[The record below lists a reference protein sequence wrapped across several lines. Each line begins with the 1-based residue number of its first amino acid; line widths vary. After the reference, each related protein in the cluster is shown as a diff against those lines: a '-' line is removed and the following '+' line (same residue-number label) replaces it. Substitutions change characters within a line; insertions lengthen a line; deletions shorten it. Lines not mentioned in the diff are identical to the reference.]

1 MISLRWKEREA
12 FEFAAK
18 IMSLEYHSDLQLH
31 DDVDDGE
38 EAECGEG
45 EDGEDGADAGGDEPV
60 RGLEVGVRA
69 AEGVV
74 GSVLARLERPEVAR
88 VVLARQT

>member
-1 MISLRWKEREA
+1 
-12 FEFAAK
+12 
-18 IMSLEYHSDLQLH
+18 MSLPPKSSFGHNSNLQLH

-45 EDGEDGADAGGDEPV
+45 EDGEDGAHAGGDEPV

-74 GSVLARLERPEVAR
+74 GSVRGSDSRAPSVRSRSRDRINPGYIR
-88 VVLARQT
+88 

>member
-1 MISLRWKEREA
+1 
-12 FEFAAK
+12 
-18 IMSLEYHSDLQLH
+18 MSLPPKSSVVRYHSDLQLH

-45 EDGEDGADAGGDEPV
+45 EDGEDRADAGGDEPV

-74 GSVLARLERPEVAR
+74 GRVLACLERPEVAR
-88 VVLARQT
+88 VVLAR